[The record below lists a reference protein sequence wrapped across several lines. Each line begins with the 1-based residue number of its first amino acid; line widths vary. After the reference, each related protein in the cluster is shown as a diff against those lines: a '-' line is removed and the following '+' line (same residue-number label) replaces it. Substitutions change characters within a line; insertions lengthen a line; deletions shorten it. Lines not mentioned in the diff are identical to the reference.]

1 MSQSKLDRDD
11 LHEIW
16 ATDRATW
23 RAWLAEHHDR
33 EVGVWLGALA
43 SVGLSVSTW
52 RALLDETFPEAM
64 RPHLEVE
71 VLPAPPPDAKPRASS

>member
-23 RAWLAEHHDR
+23 RAWLEAHHDQGAGCLALLLEEGQR
-33 EVGVWLGALA
+33 QSEHGLERRGRRGAL
-43 SVGLSVSTW
+43 L
-52 RALLDETFPEAM
+52 RLDRQHAQD
-64 RPHLEVE
+64 R
-71 VLPAPPPDAKPRASS
+71 R